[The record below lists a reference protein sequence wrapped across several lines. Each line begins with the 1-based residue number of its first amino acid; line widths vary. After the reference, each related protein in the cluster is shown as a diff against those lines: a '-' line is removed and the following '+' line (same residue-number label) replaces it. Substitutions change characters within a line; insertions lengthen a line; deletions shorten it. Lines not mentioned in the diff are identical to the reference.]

1 MDMDN
6 DNIIIFNTIVCV
18 ITQLKVLK
26 IKDINK
32 FNKILEKTYT
42 KKTTDTS
49 KEEIKQ
55 KINELISLSVTDNS
69 GCRKMIDDVIDNQNK
84 NVELFSILTN
94 MENVFINTIEEAKE
108 EEKKQ
113 KQKAKSEGVAKVQTQ
128 AFAKAQTAGKKI
140 STHEPTHA
148 LKNKKATNK

>member
-32 FNKILEKTYT
+32 FDKILEKTYT

-113 KQKAKSEGVAKVQTQ
+113 KQKAKSEGVTKVQTQ

-140 STHEPTHA
+140 STHEPTHT
-148 LKNKKATNK
+148 LKNKKGTNK

>member
-1 MDMDN
+1 MNM
-6 DNIIIFNTIVCV
+6 DNIIIFNTILCV

-42 KKTTDTS
+42 KKATDTS

-55 KINELISLSVTDNS
+55 KINELIDLSDTNNS
-69 GCRKMIDDVIDNQNK
+69 DCCKMIKYVIDNK
-84 NVELFSILTN
+84 NNNLELFSILTN
-94 MENVFINTIEEAKE
+94 MEYVFINTIEEAKE

-128 AFAKAQTAGKKI
+128 TIAKAQTAGKKI
-140 STHEPTHA
+140 STPKPIHT